1 MLGGIIDD
9 LTGGLKNAHLKGSV
23 VLMRKNVL
31 DFNDFGAT
39 VVDGIAEFL
48 GRGVTCQLISS
59 TVVDHSKHC
68 DLLPMRT
75 CALSLSFSRRN
86 LYIKEKHITYDQMGK
101 EQRNI
106 KKMAH

>member
-1 MLGGIIDD
+1 MLGGIIGD

-39 VVDGIAEFL
+39 VVDGITEFI

-59 TVVDHSKHC
+59 TVVDRGEHS
-68 DLLPMRT
+68 DLLPTST
-75 CALSLSFSRRN
+75 CKGSVRLASPRIVFVHSKTR
-86 LYIKEKHITYDQMGK
+86 
-101 EQRNI
+101 
-106 KKMAH
+106 